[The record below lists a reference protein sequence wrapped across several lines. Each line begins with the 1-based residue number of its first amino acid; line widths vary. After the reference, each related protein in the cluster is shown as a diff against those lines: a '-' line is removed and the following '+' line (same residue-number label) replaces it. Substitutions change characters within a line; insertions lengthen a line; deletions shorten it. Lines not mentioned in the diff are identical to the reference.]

1 MTGST
6 VRFLIADDH
15 LLVRRGLRHI
25 IERSFKGA
33 DIGEAANV
41 EEVMSELRKTA
52 YDLLILDINMPGRSG
67 LEALDELRD
76 YHIPV
81 LMLSMHPEDR
91 IAVRALKSGA
101 SGYLTKDSAPEQL
114 AEAIH
119 KILAGGKFIT
129 PNLAEQLLLDVQ
141 RPSSALPH
149 EALSNREFE
158 IIRMIASGKAVGEI
172 ALDLCL
178 SVKTVSTYRARALS
192 KLGFVNN
199 AQLTSYAIKHGL
211 VG

>member
-1 MTGST
+1 MK
-6 VRFLIADDH
+6 VLIADDH
-15 LLVRRGLRHI
+15 MLVRRGLRHI

-33 DIGEAANV
+33 EIGEAANV
-41 EEVMSELRKTA
+41 DAVMSELRKTP

-76 YHIPV
+76 SPVPV
-81 LMLSMHPEDR
+81 LVLSMHPEDR

-114 AEAIH
+114 AEAME

-141 RPSSALPH
+141 QPAGRQPH

-158 IIRMIASGKAVGEI
+158 ILRMIASGKPVGEI

-178 SVKTVSTYRARALS
+178 SVKTVSTYRVRTLR
-192 KLGFVNN
+192 KLGFSNN
-199 AQLTSYAIKHGL
+199 AQLTAYAVKHGL